1 MDATTSIP
9 PIERTLRQRLI
20 ASFRRSFPAPPAR
33 ILVGFSGGSDSLAL
47 SILLAGTRPVLEVE
61 IVLVHV
67 DHRMRPESGADAEA
81 ARELAKAIN
90 LPIEVLRSEAE
101 PHALFAGVGPE
112 EAARRVRYQ
121 MLVTQAGATDAIAM
135 AHHAGD
141 QAETVLLHLIR
152 GSGADG
158 LAGMPELREAQFPWW
173 HTGTETVSMRIWRPL
188 LGESKRDLTALVAA
202 NGIEANEDPSN
213 LDLTYR
219 RNVIRH
225 RLLPVLR
232 DIEPTIETR
241 LGNLSRIAAEESDY
255 LDAVAVEIIESSE
268 IREFLPRSA
277 IDHAH
282 PAIARRLI
290 RLWLSASHGFEPSFD
305 RVEAVRNLSKRN
317 HGGTN
322 VQLGNNL
329 VAWIDRTHVRV
340 GRKDSDPGIV
350 I

>member
-33 ILVGFSGGSDSLAL
+33 ILVGFSGGNDSLAL
-47 SILLAGTRPVLEVE
+47 SLLLAGTRPLLDIE

-81 ARELAKAIN
+81 ARELAKALN
-90 LPIEVLRSEAE
+90 LPIEVLRADAE
-101 PHALFAGVGPE
+101 PQELFAGVGPE

-121 MLVTQAGATDAIAM
+121 MLVSQAESNDAIAM

-152 GSGADG
+152 GSGTDG
-158 LAGMPELREAQFPWW
+158 LAGMSEMSEAQFPWW
-173 HTGTETVSMRIWRPL
+173 QTGAQTESMRIWRPL
-188 LGESKRDLTALVAA
+188 LGESKQDLTALVAA
-202 NGIEANEDPSN
+202 NGIRAIEDPSN
-213 LDLTYR
+213 SDLTYR

-241 LGNLSRIAAEESDY
+241 LGNLSRIAADESDY
-255 LDAVAVEIIESSE
+255 MNAIAVALIESSD
-268 IREFLPRSA
+268 IRQFLPRSA

-290 RLWLSASHGFEPSFD
+290 RMWLSTAHGFEPSFD

-317 HGGTN
+317 NGGTK
-322 VQLGNNL
+322 VELGNNM

-340 GRKDSDPGIV
+340 ARQDPDSRV
-350 I
+350 LT